1 MNPEQQWKKSQTTAF
16 FFEVISRV
24 WHWLGDI
31 YVHLEAWD
39 EKQILANSYDLKK
52 V

>member
-1 MNPEQQWKKSQTTAF
+1 MNPEQQWKKSQTAA

-24 WHWLGDI
+24 CHWLGDI
-31 YVHLEAWD
+31 CVHLEAWD

>member
-1 MNPEQQWKKSQTTAF
+1 MNPDNNEKSLKPQL

-24 WHWLGDI
+24 CHWLGDI